1 MAEFKID
8 GRMTVRKLK
17 ENFKNEFEGTL
28 RVYDG
33 RELADDKATLAAI
46 RKGDAKGGEFICR
59 ASRTVGKFK
68 QEMKEVFGIRVE
80 VASPDDYVLALDGIT
95 LANLKNIKEKATKA
109 DMEELVAYK
118 RKSTDNDSATDNDD
132 IDVVEEKKTNESK
145 TISELIEEVDDIRR
159 VVISKF
165 EKRLKELRMIAEEK
179 GVTEF
184 GFKEEPIYN
193 EPDEDDFETE
203 EEYEEACERCNKCE
217 DSRICFNW
225 SGDYQTNV
233 IDGYAFVFSEY
244 GDNVVFTN
252 VAYWAGYD
260 NEPEYYEDGE
270 WEFSPCD
277 NGNWL
282 QCARIIEIIEKELE
296 LD

>member
-46 RKGDAKGGEFICR
+46 RKGDAKGGEFVCR

-68 QEMKEVFGIRVE
+68 QEMKDVFGIRVE
-80 VASPDDYVLALDGIT
+80 VASPDDYVLVLDGIT

-132 IDVVEEKKTNESK
+132 IDVVEENKTNENK
-145 TISELIEEVDDIRR
+145 TISELIDDVDDIRR
-159 VVISKF
+159 IVTRKF
-165 EKRLKELRMIAEEK
+165 RERLKELSEIAEDK
-179 GVTEF
+179 GITEF
-184 GFKEEPIYN
+184 GMTPLDY
-193 EPDEDDFETE
+193 PYEDDFESE
-203 EEYEEACERCNKCE
+203 EEYDEAVSEYEECEESK
-217 DSRICFNW
+217 IIFNW
-225 SGDYQTNV
+225 CGEYQANL
-233 IDGYAFVFSEY
+233 IDGYTFTIGEY
-244 GDNVVFTN
+244 GVVFTG
-252 VAYWAGYD
+252 VKVWEGTD
-260 NEPEYYEDGE
+260 GDPEYQDGGE
-270 WEFSPCD
+270 WEFNPD
-277 NGNWL
+277 MNGNWM
-282 QCARIIEIIEKELE
+282 QCARIIEAIEKELE